1 MKIKTE
7 INKWD
12 LIKCKSFC
20 RANETIKKDNPKNG
34 RKYLQMKKPTKEL
47 TSETYK
53 QHAAALA
60 GMCNYYITT
69 RI

>member
-53 QHAAALA
+53 QHAAQLPKKKKKN
-60 GMCNYYITT
+60 GWKT
-69 RI
+69 